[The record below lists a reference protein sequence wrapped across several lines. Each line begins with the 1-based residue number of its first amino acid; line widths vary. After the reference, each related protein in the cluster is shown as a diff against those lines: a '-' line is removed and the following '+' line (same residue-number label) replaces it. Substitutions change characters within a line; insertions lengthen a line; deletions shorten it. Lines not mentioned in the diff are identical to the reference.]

1 MRMRA
6 GLLVLAVLLGA
17 CGGGGGGQGI
27 EYGLKRIA
35 LDLAFEA
42 KDVGEATPDVALRTP
57 IPVPSVGQLQQGYSP
72 RPLPVVPRTEC
83 PTAPPGSVPRSSV
96 QSRITRLPAMGQ
108 YTYNVKGT
116 FELQSAVFPLKGP
129 LPPLEMRTYQNGVL
143 TPGERN
149 AVTGANAEP
158 TIDFEVFQQGLVP
171 GTSMTRS
178 YRVTPTDLL
187 LTKLVTTTA
196 DGEVV
201 FEPTPP
207 ITIMK
212 MGVTEGETW
221 VSAGTDTETGTS
233 MVVQGTIERREPI
246 DVCGEMIDAYR
257 VTSTERIVN
266 LSGSSTYTSST
277 SDTNNAPGSD
287 GPGKPN
293 VYHVATHFGGVLVA
307 DEQHTITQLN
317 SDLGPVT
324 VIVDSVST
332 LTSTTPRPAS

>member
-1 MRMRA
+1 MRFR
-6 GLLVLAVLLGA
+6 AVLVVVAVLVPA

-35 LDLAFEA
+35 LDLAFES
-42 KDVGEATPDVALRTP
+42 KDIGEATPEVALSTP
-57 IPVPSVGQLQQGYSP
+57 LPVPSVGQLQQSYSV
-72 RPLPVVPRTEC
+72 RPLPVVPRNDC

-129 LPPLEMRTYQNGVL
+129 LPPLERREYRNGVL
-143 TPGERN
+143 TPGEPN
-149 AVTGANAEP
+149 PLTGANAEP
-158 TIDFEVFQQGLVP
+158 TLDFEIFQQGLVP
-171 GTSMTRS
+171 GTSMTRF

-196 DGEVV
+196 DGDLV
-201 FEPTPP
+201 FEPTPS

-212 MGVTEGETW
+212 MGATEGETW
-221 VSAGTDTETGTS
+221 VSAGTDTATGTS

-266 LSGSSTYTSST
+266 LAGTTTYTSST
-277 SDTNNAPGSD
+277 SDTSNAPGAD

-307 DEQHTITQLN
+307 DEQHTVTQLN

-324 VIVDSVST
+324 IIVDSVST
-332 LTSTTPRPAS
+332 LRSTTPTPTQ